1 MKILQIIRG
10 SSHRRCSMKNM
21 FLKVLQ
27 HLQEAPVANSWWQS
41 LSFNSCSLQV
51 REILEIICG
60 SSHQRYSIKKGDV
73 KNFVKFTGKN
83 LWQRSLLAKRLWH
96 RCFPLNFV
104 KFLKTP
110 FLTDTL
116 RWLLL
121 YLPGSSQNQEFSILW
136 TYVNN
141 QIINQV

>member
-121 YLPGSSQNQEFSILW
+121 YLPGSSQNQEFSIL
-136 TYVNN
+136 
-141 QIINQV
+141 